1 MSRRRLEIGED
12 NIAESKP
19 RKYTKEKTK
28 TVNGH
33 KVTYKKTFCE
43 MQWYINLDG
52 TVSKH
57 CTRTVGN
64 DTRACTQQARAHA
77 RKLRD
82 LHLLP
87 GSGNWNMY
95 NDMGEFVDKVCIAS
109 VKANEYA
116 SPLRPRTQ
124 ARYLRCL
131 TLFHER
137 TQGMLIKDAI
147 VPATLSSL
155 FKDIA
160 VNHGNPSAKQ
170 AAKIV
175 SRYVMEVARNRQVI
189 ASNPLRPLTL
199 EVTVPD
205 EMVKPHRGEDKP
217 EGGQALSAEERRR
230 VVNHLLKMDPNA
242 PARKRWSAKQMTAKR
257 LNLIDM
263 TLTQATCGL
272 RVGECRLLKRE
283 NVYTRD
289 GMFILEVLPEASK
302 TKRGREVPVFD
313 ERVVKRL
320 RRRLRRLPKEPDTPL
335 FPTPVTGKVWERGNC
350 QKAVRAFYDELA
362 DELDIPLLREVGTHV
377 WRTTLNSEWADK
389 HVPVERRAAYFGHS
403 PEMNRSR
410 YTDFTDL
417 TALREQVE
425 QG

>member
-12 NIAESKP
+12 NIAESHPWKI
-19 RKYTKEKTK
+19 EKTVKK
-28 TVNGH
+28 TVNGREVEKT
-33 KVTYKKTFCE
+33 KVYYE
-43 MQWYINLDG
+43 LQWFINLDG
-52 TVSKH
+52 TVTRR
-57 CTRTVGN
+57 CTRTVGG
-64 DTRACTQQARAHA
+64 DPRKCTQQARASA
-77 RKLRD
+77 KKLRQ
-82 LHLLP
+82 LNRLP
-87 GSGNWNMY
+87 GTGNWNMY
-95 NDMGEFVDKVCIAS
+95 SKMGEFVETVCIAE
-109 VKANEYA
+109 VADNKYA
-116 SPLRPRTQ
+116 TPLRPRTQ

-131 TLFHER
+131 KLFQER
-137 TQGMLIKDAI
+137 TTDMLIKDAV
-147 VPATLSSL
+147 VPATLSRV

-170 AAKIV
+170 TAKIV

-205 EMVKPHRGEDKP
+205 DMVKPHRGENKP

-230 VVNHLLKMDPNA
+230 VVEHLLKMDPKA
-242 PARKRWSAKQMTAKR
+242 PARKRWSAEQMTAKR

-272 RVGECRLLKRE
+272 RVGECRLLRRE

-335 FPTPVTGKVWERGNC
+335 FPTPTTGKVWERGNC

-362 DELDIPLLREVGTHV
+362 DALDIPLLREVGTHV

-417 TALREQVE
+417 TALREQVRTA
-425 QG
+425 